1 MYPLFNF
8 LIVEI
13 IAKGTLSFS
22 KVDKELLVNRTKTI
36 IAFYNGKNLN
46 LHVSESSA

>member
-13 IAKGTLSFS
+13 IANGTLSFS
-22 KVDKELLVNRTKTI
+22 KVNKELLVKRTETI
-36 IAFYNGKNLN
+36 TAFYNSKNLN
-46 LHVSESSA
+46 LHVGERTA